1 MARDYGYSAGS
12 KPLEPLK
19 LQVVARF
26 QVILTTSPLPL
37 VCSEDAESVKV
48 ALPVFGLNPLPIN
61 TSELLTSGSALFLM
75 TEFLLCLLILNLL
88 KNSLLQFNIDRFAGS
103 AQSRVLR
110 FHRQEALEQSR
121 HQNRSPAYYGRCN
134 SGIFDSFSSYRYG

>member
-48 ALPVFGLNPLPIN
+48 ALPVFRTEPAPDQYVGAAD
-61 TSELLTSGSALFLM
+61 SGSALFLM
-75 TEFLLCLLILNLL
+75 TEFAVFVDPEFIKTASCNLT
-88 KNSLLQFNIDRFAGS
+88 S
-103 AQSRVLR
+103 
-110 FHRQEALEQSR
+110 
-121 HQNRSPAYYGRCN
+121 
-134 SGIFDSFSSYRYG
+134 